1 MLLTSD
7 LPVQQIAQMVGI
19 ADPFY
24 FSRVFKKQCGT
35 SPTEYREKF
44 INNPC
49 CFQQASILSENGFT
63 ILMASQTKHH
73 VGGIAMKKRKGLLIP
88 TLLLAGMLAGCNQAP
103 AENKSSTTEAAPVST
118 VKADTPDW
126 PRTFKDSLGKEI
138 VIEKKPEKLASLW
151 YFYPEILVA
160 LGEPP
165 AASTEKEYLSSL
177 AYLTGKLDRAEEL
190 GDKLSPSI
198 EKILSVEPDLIL
210 ATEQHEKMYDSLEK
224 VAPVI
229 TLKSKDIYDDWQYGL
244 RTLAEII
251 GKEDEAENVIAKMMK
266 EITAGREALQ
276 SLQGESVALILSWDG
291 KTFNVLGEGNPVY
304 TLAFDKEKG
313 LGLTPDGAF
322 QGTAMDTSAITGGPL
337 AIEYALQNISTAL
350 RKL

>member
-1 MLLTSD
+1 
-7 LPVQQIAQMVGI
+7 
-19 ADPFY
+19 
-24 FSRVFKKQCGT
+24 
-35 SPTEYREKF
+35 
-44 INNPC
+44 
-49 CFQQASILSENGFT
+49 
-63 ILMASQTKHH
+63 
-73 VGGIAMKKRKGLLIP
+73 MKKRKGLLIP

-291 KTFNVLGEGNPVY
+291 KTSMCWVKEILSIRLRLIKKRDWDLRQMVPFKVLQWILPRLLAAHWRSN
-304 TLAFDKEKG
+304 TLCKTYRLPCASSKKARR
-313 LGLTPDGAF
+313 TPAKSLSCNNR
-322 QGTAMDTSAITGGPL
+322 ATSGCSPCL
-337 AIEYALQNISTAL
+337 
-350 RKL
+350 